1 MVCMRVSGAEHTVS
15 RAVQAGQLD
24 MSVMTRVSAD
34 EVRDVE
40 GLLAAGMR
48 TLAERCVSGIQPDV
62 ERSRHYA
69 ETSLAMATALRPH
82 VGYDRAAELAV
93 EAHRSGKTLREVV
106 EELRILGRE
115 EAEDILDPGR
125 YSG

>member
-1 MVCMRVSGAEHTVS
+1 
-15 RAVQAGQLD
+15 
-24 MSVMTRVSAD
+24 MSVMTPVIAD
-34 EVRDVE
+34 ELLEVE
-40 GLLAAGMR
+40 TLLAAGMR
-48 TLAERCVSGIQPDV
+48 TLAERCISGIQADV
-62 ERSRHYA
+62 ERSRRYA

-106 EELRILGRE
+106 EELKILDGD

-125 YSG
+125 YAE